1 MSGLHPGR
9 EIEKEEIY
17 SMHTDWFAI
26 LPQMILAGGGLLIF
40 CFGAFWRNRPGD
52 LLFVL
57 ALLAA
62 IIAGAAEF
70 FTVPESA
77 AFSGMLY
84 NGIYAK
90 FFSVLFSFIAVITL
104 LFIRQYAISRKFAG
118 DECYALILFTTLG
131 MTLIANASHWLIF
144 FLGYQLLSLS
154 LYVLIAINKKQALS
168 GEAGLKYLIMGAV
181 AGAFLAFGIAL
192 LYAMTG
198 TLEIQKSLAVNLDP
212 ENVTGLLLALSFIM
226 AGIAFKISLVPFHL
240 WTADVYQGAP
250 APVTAFLATGSKAA
264 FFAALLRFVL
274 FLSDP
279 VWIYCIPVVWMLAGI
294 TMVMGNI
301 TAISQTKLKR
311 LLAYSSIAQV
321 GYLFMTL
328 LAAREGGA
336 NAILFYLVV
345 YVLMDL
351 GAFGIVGIMSAKGGA
366 TAETAETMAEDRDDL
381 KEYQGLAFVYPFRSG
396 ILTICLL
403 SSAGIPPMAGFLGKF
418 IIFMAVLKSNYL
430 ILAIIGIITV
440 IFSVYYYFKV
450 VVSLFMK
457 PQIET
462 AAVPRPN
469 FADSVACAVILI
481 LIILL
486 GLMPSPLFKA
496 IAQIVMSLPRPV

>member
-1 MSGLHPGR
+1 LSDIRPEKAR
-9 EIEKEEIY
+9 EKEEIY

-26 LPQMILAGGGLLIF
+26 LPQMILAGGGLFIF

-52 LLFVL
+52 LLFAL

-62 IIAGAAEF
+62 IGAGTAEF
-70 FTVPESA
+70 FTAPESA

-84 NGIYAK
+84 TGIYAK
-90 FFSVLFSFIAVITL
+90 FFSVLFSFITVITL
-104 LFIRQYAISRKFAG
+104 LFMRQYAIPRKLAG

-131 MTLIANASHWLIF
+131 MTLIANAAHWLTF

-154 LYVLIAINKKQALS
+154 LYVLIAINKKQTLS

-198 TLEIQKSLAVNLDP
+198 TLEIQKSLAVNLIP

-226 AGIAFKISLVPFHL
+226 AGIAFKVSLVPFHL

-250 APVTAFLATGSKAA
+250 APVTAFLATGAKAA

-274 FLSDP
+274 FLPDT
-279 VWIYCIPVVWMLAGI
+279 VWIYCIPVVWILAMI
-294 TMVMGNI
+294 TMVVGNV
-301 TAISQTKLKR
+301 TAISQTRLKR

-351 GAFGIVGIMSAKGGA
+351 GAFGIIGTMSAKEGG
-366 TAETAETMAEDRDDL
+366 TAATAETMAEDRDDL
-381 KEYQGLAFVYPFRSG
+381 RDYQGLAFVYPIRSG
-396 ILTICLL
+396 ILTVCLL
-403 SSAGIPPMAGFLGKF
+403 SLAGIPPMAGFLGKF

-430 ILAIIGIITV
+430 ILVIIGIITV

-450 VVSLFMK
+450 AVSLFMK
-457 PQIET
+457 PQSET
-462 AAVPRPN
+462 AAAPRTN
-469 FADSVACAVILI
+469 FADNVACAVIFI

-486 GLMPSPLFKA
+486 GLIPSPLFKA
-496 IAQIVMSLPRPV
+496 IARIVTSVTGPA